1 MATDTHATEEAPF
14 EVETE
19 DVEYL
24 RHGDTPLLA
33 RIYRP
38 RGRGPFPAVIDAHGG
53 AWCVGTRVNN
63 EPINLPVARGGVVV
77 VALDFRM
84 PPDASYPGSVA
95 DVNYGIRWLKANAG
109 RFATRADWVGA
120 MGTSSGGH
128 LAVLAALKPDD
139 VRYAAIPLP
148 PGTPAVD
155 ARVPYVVTL
164 WPVICPLGR
173 YGYMKGRQWSGNT
186 RLTPATAI
194 AHQDAYWIS
203 EEAMAE
209 GSPTLAL
216 ERGDRVAMPHILY
229 VQNPEDELHPRSN
242 LEQFVAAY
250 GKAGGRLELEWF
262 EGEAYDA
269 VRSHPAA
276 PASKKVVEKI
286 VAFIRSYAA

>member
-1 MATDTHATEEAPF
+1 MATDTRATEAPF
-14 EVETE
+14 EVEIE

-38 RGRGPFPAVIDAHGG
+38 RGRGPFPALIDAHGG
-53 AWCVGTRVNN
+53 AWCVGSRVNN
-63 EPINLPVARGGVVV
+63 EPINLPLARGGVVV
-77 VALDFRM
+77 AAVDFRM

-148 PGTPAVD
+148 PGTPALD

-173 YGYMKGRQWSGNT
+173 YRYMKGRQASGNT

-194 AHQDAYWIS
+194 AHQDAYWIT

-229 VQNPEDELHPRSN
+229 VQNPEDELHPRAN
-242 LEQFVAAY
+242 LDQFVAAY
-250 GKAGGRLELEWF
+250 RKAGGRLDLEWF

-269 VRSHPAA
+269 VRSHPSA
-276 PASKKVVEKI
+276 PASTRAVETI
-286 VAFIRSYAA
+286 LAFIRSYAV